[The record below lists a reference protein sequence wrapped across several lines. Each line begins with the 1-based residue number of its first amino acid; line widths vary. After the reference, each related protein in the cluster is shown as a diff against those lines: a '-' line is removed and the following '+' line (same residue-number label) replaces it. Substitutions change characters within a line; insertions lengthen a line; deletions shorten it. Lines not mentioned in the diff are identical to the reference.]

1 MPTSPLPRLAAVACA
16 GVLAV
21 ALAACGGSSTSG
33 ASSSSAAGSSA
44 AATTAAGSTAAGTA
58 SGSTASGSTADAT
71 GATVTAEEADFTV
84 TLSSSTLPAGT
95 YTFTVRNTG
104 KATHSL
110 TIEGPGGVHMTSD
123 KLQGGQST
131 TMTATLQPGQY
142 QVYCPIGN
150 HRAMGM
156 DTTLTVS

>member
-1 MPTSPLPRLAAVACA
+1 MPISPLPRLAAVAST
-16 GVLAV
+16 GVLAL

-33 ASSSSAAGSSA
+33 ASSSSAAVSSA
-44 AATTAAGSTAAGTA
+44 AATTASSTAGSTA
-58 SGSTASGSTADAT
+58 GSTAEAT

-110 TIEGPGGVHMTSD
+110 TIEGPGGVDMTSD

-156 DTTLTVS
+156 STTLTVS

>member
-1 MPTSPLPRLAAVACA
+1 VASA

-21 ALAACGGSSTSG
+21 ALAACGSSGTSG
-33 ASSSSAAGSSA
+33 ASSSSATVSSA
-44 AATTAAGSTAAGTA
+44 AATTASSSAA
-58 SGSTASGSTADAT
+58 GSTADAT
-71 GATVTAEEADFTV
+71 GATVTAEEADFTI

-110 TIEGPGGVHMTSD
+110 TIEGPGGVNVTSD

-131 TMTATLQPGQY
+131 TITATLQPGQY
-142 QVYCPIGN
+142 EVYCPIGN

-156 DTTLTVS
+156 SSTLTVS

>member
-1 MPTSPLPRLAAVACA
+1 VPTSPLSRLAAVACT
-16 GVLAV
+16 GVLAL

-33 ASSSSAAGSSA
+33 ASSSSAAVSSA
-44 AATTAAGSTAAGTA
+44 AATTASSSTAGSTAE
-58 SGSTASGSTADAT
+58 AT

-110 TIEGPGGVHMTSD
+110 TIEGPGGVDMTSD

-156 DTTLTVS
+156 STTLTVS